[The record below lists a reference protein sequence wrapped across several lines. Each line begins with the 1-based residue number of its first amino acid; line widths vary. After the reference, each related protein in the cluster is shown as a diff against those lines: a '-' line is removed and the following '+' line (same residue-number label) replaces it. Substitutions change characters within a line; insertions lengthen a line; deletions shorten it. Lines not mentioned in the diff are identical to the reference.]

1 MTVSLRVEV
10 KEEIT
15 TAQSIVNTALL
26 DDGQGYILQV
36 QATAIATGNGVY
48 LPSVRRQ

>member
-1 MTVSLRVEV
+1 MTISFGVAV

-26 DDGQGYILQV
+26 DDGQGHILQV
-36 QATAIATGNGVY
+36 QAAAIVNGNGAY
-48 LPSVRRQ
+48 LPSVRRE

>member
-1 MTVSLRVEV
+1 VTISFGVEV

-15 TAQSIVNTALL
+15 TAQAIVNTALL
-26 DDGQGYILQV
+26 DDGQGHILQV
-36 QATAIATGNGVY
+36 QATAVVNGNGIY

>member
-1 MTVSLRVEV
+1 VTISLGVEV

-15 TAQSIVNTALL
+15 TAKSIVNTALL
-26 DDGQGYILQV
+26 DDGRAHILQV
-36 QATAIATGNGVY
+36 QATAMVNGSGIY